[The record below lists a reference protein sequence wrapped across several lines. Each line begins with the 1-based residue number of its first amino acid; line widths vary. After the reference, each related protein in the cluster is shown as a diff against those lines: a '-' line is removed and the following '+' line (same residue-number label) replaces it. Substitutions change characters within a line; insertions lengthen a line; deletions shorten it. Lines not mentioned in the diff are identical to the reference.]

1 MPEREPESP
10 LPPDFQGIVEA
21 VNTAAQQSQGDCLQ
35 LLALLRLLES
45 LHRGVCDELF
55 QPSLPTNRQALYALL
70 RDIEAEGGWPY
81 IHRMKL
87 QGLLVNLAAD
97 IEADEGVEA
106 GEGME
111 VNATAALEAGADLS
125 TS

>member
-10 LPPDFQGIVEA
+10 LPPDCQAIVEA
-21 VNTAAQQSQGDCLQ
+21 VNTAAQQSKGDCLQ

-97 IEADEGVEA
+97 IEADAGAEADQGVE
-106 GEGME
+106 
-111 VNATAALEAGADLS
+111 VDATTALETETDLP